1 MTGSTTDIKTP
12 VLVVRP
18 AELADLDVCLTLD
31 PSYSTEFVWQMD
43 LSSEDDQVAVTFRT
57 VRLPRS
63 MRVAYPHD
71 RDQLIA
77 GWKQCDGFFVAK
89 QDERI
94 IGYEALRAHTAEE
107 LAWISDLVVQ
117 RAHRRQKVGFTLLN
131 EAARWAKSRGL
142 RWLVI
147 EAQTKN
153 HPAICFCQKNGFSFC
168 GFNDHYYPSQDIAVF
183 FARNL
188 R

>member
-1 MTGSTTDIKTP
+1 MTASVSDKKAP
-12 VLVVRP
+12 ALVVRP

-31 PSYSTEFVWQMD
+31 PSYSTESVWQMD
-43 LSSEDDQVAVTFRT
+43 LNSIDSQVRVEFRA

-77 GWKQCDGFFVAK
+77 GWKRCDGFLVAQK
-89 QDERI
+89 GDKLV
-94 IGYEALRAHTAEE
+94 GYLALRAHAAES
-107 LAWISDLVVQ
+107 LAWVSDLVVQ
-117 RAHRRQKVGFTLLN
+117 RPHRRQGVGLVLVN
-131 EAARWAKSRGL
+131 EAMRWAKSRGL
-142 RWLVI
+142 RWLVV

-168 GFNDHYYPSQDIAVF
+168 GFNDHYYPNQDIAVF
-183 FARNL
+183 FARNV

>member
-1 MTGSTTDIKTP
+1 MTDSTLEKP
-12 VLVVRP
+12 SPELVIRP
-18 AELADLDVCLTLD
+18 AELADLDVCLALD
-31 PSYSTEFVWQMD
+31 PSYSTESVWQMELGD
-43 LSSEDDQVAVTFRT
+43 EGQVSVRFRT

-63 MRVAYPHD
+63 MRVVYPHD

-77 GWKQCDGFFVAK
+77 GWKRCDGFLVA
-89 QDERI
+89 QHGEDI
-94 IGYEALRAHTAEE
+94 IGYLALRAYTAEA

-117 RAHRRQKVGFTLLN
+117 RAHRRQGVGLALLN
-131 EAARWAKSRGL
+131 EANRWAKSRGL
-142 RWLVI
+142 RWLVV

-153 HPAICFCQKNGFSFC
+153 YPAICFCQKNGLSFC
-168 GFNDHYYPSQDIAVF
+168 GFNDHYYPNQDIAVF